1 MSGWGGLV
9 NDLMIGV
16 GLGRGGAGLLLPVNS
31 TQEVVTRGVTQILV
45 GRLQIRR
52 SDVKLCS

>member
-1 MSGWGGLV
+1 MGGLV
-9 NDLMIGV
+9 NDLMIGA

-31 TQEVVTRGVTQILV
+31 TQEVVTRGGVTQILV